1 MGCPLSCTKKNHYN
15 NLGESRNI
23 FLFHKKFLVI
33 TFDYIEKNIITFN
46 LIITF
51 DYDWKQKL
59 LLLIT

>member
-1 MGCPLSCTKKNHYN
+1 MGCPLSCTKKKNHYN
-15 NLGESRNI
+15 NLGENRNI

-51 DYDWKQKL
+51 DYD
-59 LLLIT
+59 